1 MNIIAKYKE
10 FEKTLENV
18 VTYKDL
24 RKQIRQSFKFI
35 LKNNFTIYYLDE
47 DNDKI
52 TISNQEDLDVV
63 QNTENFEIMVE
74 EIDDASELTD
84 DSFQKLDKSVKET
97 VNYFR
102 KLSNGHG
109 NNDSNSPKIIQKQ
122 EMEQAKE
129 IVEKPNNP
137 QEILDQK
144 RQKAIKEI
152 TATIEHLRA
161 EILKV
166 ENDDTEKRLNE
177 KIEKLQKPQ
186 VNPSSL
192 GKELIELPIIQQIE
206 QAENNIINLNK
217 VEREE
222 LKRNYQNLL
231 KQIQLMIQNRQK
243 NQVNQIAQTK
253 DVIKTEQK
261 LKQLIVKTNQKNQK
275 LLKQYKGLLSQYQK
289 KLKEVENKKA
299 NFEKVEYMTKD
310 QLEDFLD
317 KQMKEELKAK
327 KEKQE
332 ALKQKEQIINIDNPK
347 KEQENQNLSDN
358 IQDDLE

>member
-10 FEKTLENV
+10 FEKTLENI

-24 RKQIRQSFKFI
+24 RKSIRQSFKFI

-52 TISNQEDLDVV
+52 TISNQEDLDVI
-63 QNTENFEIMVE
+63 QNTENFEIIVE

-102 KLSNGHG
+102 KLSNGHA
-109 NNDSNSPKIIQKQ
+109 NNDSNSPKIILQQ

-129 IVEKPNNP
+129 IIETTNNT
-137 QEILDQK
+137 QEILDKK
-144 RQKAIKEI
+144 RQRVIQEI
-152 TATIEHLRA
+152 TTTIDHIRS
-161 EILKV
+161 EILKI

-177 KIEKLQKPQ
+177 KLEKLQKPQ
-186 VNPSSL
+186 INPSSL
-192 GKELIELPIIQQIE
+192 SKELSELPIIQQIE

-222 LKRNYQNLL
+222 LKRNYNNLV
-231 KQIQLMIQNRQK
+231 KQVTNIISSRQK
-243 NQVNQIAQTK
+243 NQATQIALTK
-253 DVIKTEQK
+253 EVIKTEQK
-261 LKQLIVKTNQKNQK
+261 LKLQITKTNKKNQR
-275 LLKQYKGLLSQYQK
+275 LLKQYNGLLSQYQK
-289 KLKEVENKKA
+289 KLKEAENKKY
-299 NFEKVEYMTKD
+299 NFEKIEYMNKE
-310 QLEDFLD
+310 QLENFLD

-327 KEKQE
+327 QEKIE
-332 ALKQKEQIINIDNPK
+332 KLKQKEEIINIENQK
-347 KEQENQNLSDN
+347 NEQEKLNECDQFED
-358 IQDDLE
+358 ID

>member
-10 FEKTLENV
+10 FEKTLENI

-24 RKQIRQSFKFI
+24 RKSIRQSFKFI

-52 TISNQEDLDVV
+52 TISNQEDLDVI
-63 QNTENFEIMVE
+63 QNTENFEIIVE

-102 KLSNGHG
+102 KLSNGHA
-109 NNDSNSPKIIQKQ
+109 NNDSNSPKIILQQ

-129 IVEKPNNP
+129 IIETTNNTQDILDKKRQRVI
-137 QEILDQK
+137 QEI
-144 RQKAIKEI
+144 
-152 TATIEHLRA
+152 TTTIDHLRS
-161 EILKV
+161 EILKI

-177 KIEKLQKPQ
+177 KLEKLQKPQ
-186 VNPSSL
+186 MNPSSL
-192 GKELIELPIIQQIE
+192 SKELSELPIIQQIE

-222 LKRNYQNLL
+222 LKRNYNNLV
-231 KQIQLMIQNRQK
+231 KQVNNIVLSRQK
-243 NQVNQIAQTK
+243 NQATQIAQTK
-253 DVIKTEQK
+253 EVIKTEQK
-261 LKQLIVKTNQKNQK
+261 LKLQITKTNKKNQR
-275 LLKQYKGLLSQYQK
+275 LLKQYNGLLSQYQK
-289 KLKEVENKKA
+289 KLKEAENKKY
-299 NFEKVEYMTKD
+299 NFEKIEYMNKE
-310 QLEDFLD
+310 QLENFLD

-327 KEKQE
+327 QEKIE
-332 ALKQKEQIINIDNPK
+332 KLKQKEEIINIENQK
-347 KEQENQNLSDN
+347 NEQEKLNECDQFED
-358 IQDDLE
+358 ID